1 MAFSKIIVAGL
12 PLVALFLAGCGSTSD
27 STDSSTSE
35 SNSTEASTSESN
47 STEASTS
54 ESNSTDSTSSS
65 GTTLSDDAVAKL
77 VTWPDW
83 NALPDECAYI
93 GMDDIGKE
101 VPLSCCTSTNA
112 SAATISPIY
121 NGTSYDCFAVDLGN
135 VYAKDFFGCVDKK
148 PTIAEGCVPT
158 QTPAF
163 EPLTGAN
170 ETAWPN
176 PDLTAAEFYSQG
188 DVDSCNCGYQKYSQV
203 TSMAGFEG
211 GFPSVYKGP
220 GCFVALNYLH
230 MYVPFMGMN
239 ASTAKST
246 LEAYSYNF
254 AFFAHIEGSCQ

>member
-1 MAFSKIIVAGL
+1 
-12 PLVALFLAGCGSTSD
+12 
-27 STDSSTSE
+27 
-35 SNSTEASTSESN
+35 
-47 STEASTS
+47 
-54 ESNSTDSTSSS
+54 
-65 GTTLSDDAVAKL
+65 
-77 VTWPDW
+77 
-83 NALPDECAYI
+83 
-93 GMDDIGKE
+93 
-101 VPLSCCTSTNA
+101 
-112 SAATISPIY
+112 
-121 NGTSYDCFAVDLGN
+121 LGG
-135 VYAKDFFGCVDKK
+135 VYAKDFFGCVDQK
-148 PTIAEGCVPT
+148 PTIAEGCVPDK
-158 QTPAF
+158 TPAF
-163 EPLTGAN
+163 EPLQSGTN
-170 ETAWPN
+170 TWPN

>member
-12 PLVALFLAGCGSTSD
+12 PLVALFLAGCGSTPL
-27 STDSSTSE
+27 TQLQ
-35 SNSTEASTSESN
+35 
-47 STEASTS
+47 
-54 ESNSTDSTSSS
+54 SS
-65 GTTLSDDAVAKL
+65 GTTLSKDAVAKL

-112 SAATISPIY
+112 SAGTISPIY

-148 PTIAEGCVPT
+148 PTIAEGCVPDK
-158 QTPAF
+158 TPAF
-163 EPLTGAN
+163 EPLQSGTN
-170 ETAWPN
+170 TWPN